1 MSTTILC
8 ADIGTSS
15 LKTAFIDE
23 TGKILAYARK
33 TFLFRYTE
41 HAAEEW
47 MNSLKALCTEMT
59 LQLGGNTPVIEG
71 ICISGNGPTLV
82 GETGETLLWNAPV
95 EQKGPSLFIPRIIA
109 FKNKYR
115 MAWAFGKYIF
125 SGPEFLIWKLTE
137 NAVTILPEERFISAY
152 WTKEELINAGLTEKE
167 TEKLPPFVAPGTCA
181 GSLCAKAAE
190 FILPSLPGL
199 SPDAKVYCG
208 APDFIAALI
217 GTNTLVPGALC
228 DRAGTSEGINLCTEK
243 PVTADNIRT
252 LPSVIPGLW
261 NASILIPDCG
271 SRFALYKQKIERM
284 TARTSIP
291 YPEFIK
297 EILSDEKC
305 QENPSLLEGRSLMQI
320 ILDELKDGFECLKN
334 AALENGCTL
343 PVKMTVTGGQA
354 KNDIWNKMKSEA
366 LGIELVVP
374 ECTDSELTGDAI
386 LALTSMGIFD
396 SIQSAADKISGK

>member
-217 GTNTLVPGALC
+217 GTNTLTPGSLC

-243 PVTADNIRT
+243 PVVSDKIRT

-354 KNDIWNKMKSEA
+354 KNEIWNKMKADA

-374 ECTDSELTGDAI
+374 ECTDSELKGDAI

>member
-23 TGKILAYARK
+23 TGKVVAYARK

-47 MNSLKALCTEMT
+47 LNSLKALCTEMT
-59 LQLGGNTPVIEG
+59 LQLGGNTPVIDG

-95 EQKGPSLFIPRIIA
+95 EQTGTSLFISRIIA

-137 NAVTILPEERFISAY
+137 NAVTILPEERFTSAY
-152 WTKEELINAGLTEKE
+152 WTKEELIKAGLTEKE

-181 GSLCAKAAE
+181 GTLCAAAAE

-217 GTNTLVPGALC
+217 GTNTLTPGAMC
-228 DRAGTSEGINLCTEK
+228 DRAGTSEGLNLCTQK

-261 NASILIPDCG
+261 NASYLIPDCG

-284 TARTSIP
+284 TGRVNIS
-291 YPEFIK
+291 YPDFIQ
-297 EILSDEKC
+297 EILDDEKC
-305 QENPSLLEGRSLMQI
+305 KENPSLLEGRSLIQI
-320 ILDELKDGFECLKN
+320 ILDELKEGFETLKK
-334 AALENGCTL
+334 AAADNGCTV
-343 PVKMTVTGGQA
+343 PVKMTVAGGQA
-354 KNDIWNKMKSEA
+354 KNEIWNKLKSEA
-366 LGIELVVP
+366 LGIELTVP

-386 LALTSMGIFD
+386 LALTSMGIYS
-396 SIQSAADKISGK
+396 SIQEAAAKIIK